1 MELNKKNKFAEN
13 VKNKILNLQ
22 EVIEKGKR
30 WKQFM
35 EDYVSMKYGYI
46 DPNPNLYYTTEQF
59 TILDKWEQNSY
70 FTNDEKDF
78 IINYL
83 IDCLVENQPFDCSS
97 LGPNKYLNE

>member
-46 DPNPNLYYTTEQF
+46 DPNPDLYYTTE
-59 TILDKWEQNSY
+59 
-70 FTNDEKDF
+70 
-78 IINYL
+78 
-83 IDCLVENQPFDCSS
+83 
-97 LGPNKYLNE
+97 

>member
-30 WKQFM
+30 WEQFM

-46 DPNPNLYYTTEQF
+46 DPNPDLYYTTEQF
-59 TILDKWEQNSY
+59 AILDKWEQNS
-70 FTNDEKDF
+70 FLLMTKR
-78 IINYL
+78 IL
-83 IDCLVENQPFDCSS
+83 L
-97 LGPNKYLNE
+97 

>member
-13 VKNKILNLQ
+13 IKNKILNLQ

-30 WKQFM
+30 QKQFM
-35 EDYVSMKYGYI
+35 EDYTSMKYGYI
-46 DPNPNLYYTTEQF
+46 DPNPDLYYT
-59 TILDKWEQNSY
+59 
-70 FTNDEKDF
+70 DEKDF

-83 IDCLVENQPFDCSS
+83 IDCLVEGQPFDCSS

>member
-35 EDYVSMKYGYI
+35 EDYVSMNYGYI
-46 DPNPNLYYTTEQF
+46 DPNPDLYYTTEQF
-59 TILDKWEQNSY
+59 AILDKWEQNSY

>member
-13 VKNKILNLQ
+13 IKNKILNLQ
-22 EVIEKGKR
+22 EVIEKSKR
-30 WKQFM
+30 QKQFM
-35 EDYVSMKYGYI
+35 EDYTSMKYGYI
-46 DPNPNLYYTTEQF
+46 DPNPDLYYTTEQF
-59 TILDKWEQNSY
+59 AILDKWEQNSY

-83 IDCLVENQPFDCSS
+83 IDCLVEGQPFDCSS